1 MNPLEAILQALNL
14 STKITTK
21 RQLTAL
27 GMILAAVV
35 WGVGTFY
42 DESNDRL
49 RVTREVETQINIV
62 QMRLSVATIA
72 VFELSADNNQLD
84 PVWTWDTDVKS
95 DALTEFYRVDLF
107 QQLRQGDCDID
118 AAVAKDENGV
128 LLPGLVCP
136 IFRRGK
142 LIGAIA
148 GAYYTMPLKDSR
160 GEVDPDAAELYR
172 LGTYLID

>member
-1 MNPLEAILQALNL
+1 MNPITAILEALKI
-14 STKITTK
+14 STQINSR
-21 RQLTAL
+21 RQLAAL
-27 GMILAAVV
+27 GMILAAIV
-35 WGVGTFY
+35 WSLNIFY
-42 DESNDRL
+42 QEAHDRL
-49 RVTREVETQINIV
+49 RVTREVETQVNIV
-62 QMRLSVATIA
+62 QMRLSVPTIA

-84 PVWTWDTDVKS
+84 PVWTWDADVKS
-95 DALTEFYRVDLF
+95 DALTEFYRVELF

-118 AAVAKDENGV
+118 ESVAKDENGV

-160 GEVDPDAAELYR
+160 GEIDPDAAELYR
-172 LGTYLID
+172 LGTFLVD